1 MPYLIVAHY
10 HETNTVTNNNIN
22 IENKFGYINKALWIT
37 LMSEKSILQY
47 SEGEPS
53 EESQVRGIGTDVGI
67 VSCMVFLAQF
77 ILSLTMVSL
86 LWDYMIELWFR
97 LLDLKRIVVS
107 ITNIHF
113 IVLGIYYCSFSLDNC
128 RCNCCICAKFLWSDF
143 CLFCDIFRSV
153 DVRNRIIVNNNNGS
167 HD

>member
-1 MPYLIVAHY
+1 MSG
-10 HETNTVTNNNIN
+10 
-22 IENKFGYINKALWIT
+22 KF
-37 LMSEKSILQY
+37 ILQY

-86 LWDYMIELWFR
+86 LLDYIIELKILR
-97 LLDLKRIVVS
+97 IKRIVVS
-107 ITNIHF
+107 ITIIHF
-113 IVLGIYYCSFSLDNC
+113 ILLGIYYCSFSLDNC
-128 RCNCCICAKFLWSDF
+128 RCNCCICAKFLWSGF
-143 CLFCDIFRSV
+143 SLFCDIFRSV
-153 DVRNRIIVNNNNGS
+153 DVKNRIIVNNNNGS

>member
-1 MPYLIVAHY
+1 
-10 HETNTVTNNNIN
+10 
-22 IENKFGYINKALWIT
+22 
-37 LMSEKSILQY
+37 MSEKFILQY

-86 LWDYMIELWFR
+86 LWDHMIELKDIQWFKSR
-97 LLDLKRIVVS
+97 ADLRRIVVS

-153 DVRNRIIVNNNNGS
+153 DVKIESSSTTTMVPTIKPFFAWTTVMKLLKH

>member
-1 MPYLIVAHY
+1 MSG
-10 HETNTVTNNNIN
+10 
-22 IENKFGYINKALWIT
+22 KF
-37 LMSEKSILQY
+37 ILQY

-86 LWDYMIELWFR
+86 LWADMIELKYIKYR
-97 LLDLKRIVVS
+97 KDLKRIVVY
-107 ITNIHF
+107 ITNVYF

-128 RCNCCICAKFLWSDF
+128 RCNCCICAKFLWSGF
-143 CLFCDIFRSV
+143 SLFCDIFRFV
-153 DVRNRIIVNNNNGS
+153 DVKNRIIVNNNNGS